1 MTEQLTDTALILI
14 DVQNDFCPGGTL
26 AVPDGDK
33 VVWPLNHEVT
43 SAKNRG
49 WLLIAGR
56 DWHPRKSVHFAEFGG
71 IWPVHCVQGTF
82 GAEFHKELDT
92 KGATIISKGMDPA
105 DANSYSEF
113 LGFTEDDKTLEQLLR
128 ESSIKRIVLGGLA
141 TDYCV
146 KGTALDAI
154 SLGFETYLLRHASR
168 AVNLKPEDEGLA
180 IQKMYEAG
188 VHGLFAGEVSQI

>member
-1 MTEQLTDTALILI
+1 M
-14 DVQNDFCPGGTL
+14 
-26 AVPDGDK
+26 
-33 VVWPLNHEVT
+33 VWPLNHEVT